1 VSVCVC
7 FICLSPGFSTVDA
20 DVQSLSQLVLNRGL
34 PSRCAVFT
42 CLLSV
47 GKMQLLKSG
56 RVRLIALDGKAYEVS
71 VCSEDVDGC
80 GGSRLNACKAM

>member
-1 VSVCVC
+1 VSTCVHVVV
-7 FICLSPGFSTVDA
+7 FICLSPGFGTVDA
-20 DVQSLSQLVLNRGL
+20 DVQSPSQLVLNRGL

-42 CLLSV
+42 CLLSK

-71 VCSEDVDGC
+71 CVCKHAIVEF
-80 GGSRLNACKAM
+80 